1 MKFYTNVSRY
11 GQMLLYRGYENGR
24 KVSQKI
30 KYQPTLFV
38 NDQGGSWTALDG
50 TKVRAVKKDSMREA
64 KGWIQ
69 EQQRISGRKVYGNIR
84 YIYSFI
90 NEQFFYK
97 PFMFLFLR
105 KERFSETCVCGA
117 FF

>member
-24 KVSQKI
+24 KVSKKI
-30 KYQPTLFV
+30 KFQPTLFI

-64 KGWIQ
+64 KAWIQ
-69 EQQRISGRKVYGNIR
+69 EQKRISGRKVYGNIR

-90 NEQFFYK
+90 NEQF
-97 PFMFLFLR
+97 PGNIQFLSLIHILTLPTNR
-105 KERFSETCVCGA
+105 EV
-117 FF
+117 